1 MNEFKI
7 ISNYLQKLTKN
18 NPSAI
23 DLNDDVFFNKKKKLV
38 ISVDTYNQKIHFLD
52 LKKPYLVIKKVLR
65 ASISDIVSKGVYPKY
80 FFLSASLKKNSL
92 NKRKLNEIIKSLK
105 EEQKM
110 YNIKLSGG
118 DTTRSNTNS
127 FTVMTVGFSN
137 KIVKRNNCKLNDDIY
152 VTGNIGDS
160 YVGLCLLKKKLI
172 NINNNLK
179 KYFTKKYYLP
189 DVPIKLCK
197 YINKYASSSIDVS
210 DGLFDDMSKLL
221 NKQKL
226 NYIIYLDKIPVSK
239 NFQSIIQNLGL
250 NKLNYISKGDDYQ
263 TIFTAPK
270 SARSHIINI
279 SKKVNQK
286 ITLIG
291 CISNIS
297 SNKLVI
303 GKKSINPI
311 DFKGYSHKF

>member
-18 NPSAI
+18 NQSAI

-80 FFLSASLKKNSL
+80 FFLSVSLKKNSL

-118 DTTRSNTNS
+118 DTTRSNINS

-197 YINKYASSSIDVS
+197 YINKYANSSIDVS

-297 SNKLVI
+297 RNKLVI

>member
-23 DLNDDVFFNKKKKLV
+23 ELNDDVFFNKKKKLV

-52 LKKPYLVIKKVLR
+52 FKKPYLVIKKVLR
-65 ASISDIVSKGVYPKY
+65 ASISDIVSKGAYPKY

-197 YINKYASSSIDVS
+197 YINKYANSSIDVS

>member
-1 MNEFKI
+1 MNESKI
-7 ISNYLQKLTKN
+7 ISNYLRKLTKN

-65 ASISDIVSKGVYPKY
+65 ASISDIVSKGAYPKY

-92 NKRKLNEIIKSLK
+92 NERKLNEIIKSLK

-197 YINKYASSSIDVS
+197 YINKYANSSIDVS
-210 DGLFDDMSKLL
+210 DGLFDDMNKLL

-226 NYIIYLDKIPVSK
+226 NYVIYLDKIPVSK
-239 NFQSIIQNLGL
+239 NFQSVIQNLGL

>member
-110 YNIKLSGG
+110 YNFKLSGG
-118 DTTRSNTNS
+118 DTTRSNINS

-197 YINKYASSSIDVS
+197 YINKYANSSIDVS

-297 SNKLVI
+297 RNKLVI

>member
-23 DLNDDVFFNKKKKLV
+23 DLNDDVFFDKKKRLV

-65 ASISDIVSKGVYPKY
+65 ASISDIVSKGAYPKY

-127 FTVMTVGFSN
+127 FTVITVGFSN
-137 KIVKRNNCKLNDDIY
+137 KIIKRNNCKLNDDIY

-197 YINKYASSSIDVS
+197 YINKYANSSIDVS

-226 NYIIYLDKIPVSK
+226 NYVIYLDKIPVSE
-239 NFQSIIQNLGL
+239 NFQSVIQNLGL

>member
-118 DTTRSNTNS
+118 DTTRSNINS

-197 YINKYASSSIDVS
+197 YINKYANSSIDVS

>member
-38 ISVDTYNQKIHFLD
+38 ISVDTYNQKIHFID

-65 ASISDIVSKGVYPKY
+65 GSISDIVSKGVYPKY

-118 DTTRSNTNS
+118 DTTRSNINS

-197 YINKYASSSIDVS
+197 YINKYANSSIDVS

-297 SNKLVI
+297 RNKLVI
-303 GKKSINPI
+303 GKKSINPT

>member
-38 ISVDTYNQKIHFLD
+38 ISVDTYNQKIHFID

-65 ASISDIVSKGVYPKY
+65 GSISDIVSKGVYPKY

-118 DTTRSNTNS
+118 DTTRSNINS

-160 YVGLCLLKKKLI
+160 YIGLCLLKKKLI

-197 YINKYASSSIDVS
+197 YINKYANSSIDVS

-297 SNKLVI
+297 RNKLVI

>member
-65 ASISDIVSKGVYPKY
+65 ASISDIVSKGAYPKY

-197 YINKYASSSIDVS
+197 YINKYANSSIDVS

-297 SNKLVI
+297 RNKLVI

-311 DFKGYSHKF
+311 NFKGYSHKF

>member
-65 ASISDIVSKGVYPKY
+65 ASISDIVSKGAYPKY

-118 DTTRSNTNS
+118 DTTRSNINS

-197 YINKYASSSIDVS
+197 YINKYANSSIDVS

>member
-65 ASISDIVSKGVYPKY
+65 ASISDIISKGAYPKY

-197 YINKYASSSIDVS
+197 YINKYANSSIDVS
-210 DGLFDDMSKLL
+210 DGLFDDMGKLL

-226 NYIIYLDKIPVSK
+226 NYVIYLDKIPVSK
-239 NFQSIIQNLGL
+239 KFQSVIQNLGL

-291 CISNIS
+291 CISDIS
-297 SNKLVI
+297 RNKVVI

>member
-1 MNEFKI
+1 MNEFRI
-7 ISNYLQKLTKN
+7 ITDYLKKLTKN

-65 ASISDIVSKGVYPKY
+65 ASISDIVSKGAYPKY

-197 YINKYASSSIDVS
+197 YINKYANSSIDVS

-297 SNKLVI
+297 RNKLVI

>member
-23 DLNDDVFFNKKKKLV
+23 ELNDDVFFNKKKKLV

-52 LKKPYLVIKKVLR
+52 FKKPYLVIKKVLR

-110 YNIKLSGG
+110 YKIKLSGG
-118 DTTRSNTNS
+118 DTTRSNINS

-137 KIVKRNNCKLNDDIY
+137 KIIKRNNCKLNDDIY

-197 YINKYASSSIDVS
+197 YINKYANSSIDVS

-297 SNKLVI
+297 RNKLVI

>member
-105 EEQKM
+105 EEQKI

-118 DTTRSNTNS
+118 DTTRSNINS

-197 YINKYASSSIDVS
+197 YINKYANSSIDVS

-297 SNKLVI
+297 RNKLII

>member
-52 LKKPYLVIKKVLR
+52 FKKPYLVIKKVLR

-197 YINKYASSSIDVS
+197 YINKYANSSIDVS

-297 SNKLVI
+297 RNKLVI

>member
-65 ASISDIVSKGVYPKY
+65 ASISDIISKGAYPKY

-105 EEQKM
+105 EEQKI

-118 DTTRSNTNS
+118 DTTRSNINS

-197 YINKYASSSIDVS
+197 YINKYANSSIDVS
-210 DGLFDDMSKLL
+210 DGLFDDMGKLL

-226 NYIIYLDKIPVSK
+226 NYVIYLDKIPVSK
-239 NFQSIIQNLGL
+239 KFQSVIQNLGL

>member
-38 ISVDTYNQKIHFLD
+38 ISVDTYNQKIHFID

-65 ASISDIVSKGVYPKY
+65 GSISDIVSKGVYPKY

-118 DTTRSNTNS
+118 DTTRSNINS

-197 YINKYASSSIDVS
+197 YINKYANSSIDVS

-239 NFQSIIQNLGL
+239 HFQSIIQNLGL

-297 SNKLVI
+297 RNKLVI

>member
-38 ISVDTYNQKIHFLD
+38 ISVDTYNQKIHFID

-65 ASISDIVSKGVYPKY
+65 GSISDIVSKGVYPKY

-118 DTTRSNTNS
+118 DTTLSNINS

-197 YINKYASSSIDVS
+197 YINKYANSSIDVS

-297 SNKLVI
+297 RNKLVI

>member
-118 DTTRSNTNS
+118 DTTLSNINS

-197 YINKYASSSIDVS
+197 YINKYANSSIDVS

-297 SNKLVI
+297 RNKLVI

>member
-118 DTTRSNTNS
+118 DTTQSNTNS

-197 YINKYASSSIDVS
+197 YINKYANSSIDVS

>member
-118 DTTRSNTNS
+118 DTTRSNINS

-137 KIVKRNNCKLNDDIY
+137 KIVKRNNCKFNDDIY

-197 YINKYASSSIDVS
+197 YINKYANSSIDVS
-210 DGLFDDMSKLL
+210 DGLFDDMGKLL

>member
-118 DTTRSNTNS
+118 DTTRSNINS

-189 DVPIKLCK
+189 DIPIKLCK
-197 YINKYASSSIDVS
+197 YINKYANSSIDVS

-297 SNKLVI
+297 RNKLVI

>member
-23 DLNDDVFFNKKKKLV
+23 ELNDDVFFNKKKKLV

-52 LKKPYLVIKKVLR
+52 FKKPYLVIKKVLR

-118 DTTRSNTNS
+118 DTTRSNINS

-197 YINKYASSSIDVS
+197 YINKYANSSIDVS

-226 NYIIYLDKIPVSK
+226 NYVIYLDKIPVSK

>member
-118 DTTRSNTNS
+118 DTTLSNINS

-197 YINKYASSSIDVS
+197 YINKYANSSIDVS

-239 NFQSIIQNLGL
+239 HFQSIIQNLGL

-297 SNKLVI
+297 RNKLII

>member
-65 ASISDIVSKGVYPKY
+65 ASISDIVSKGAYPKY

-105 EEQKM
+105 EEQKI

-118 DTTRSNTNS
+118 DTTRSNINS

-189 DVPIKLCK
+189 DIPIKLCK
-197 YINKYASSSIDVS
+197 YINKYANSSIDVS

-297 SNKLVI
+297 RNKLVI

>member
-65 ASISDIVSKGVYPKY
+65 ASISDIVSKGAFPKY

-118 DTTRSNTNS
+118 DTTQSNTNS

-172 NINNNLK
+172 NINNSLK

-197 YINKYASSSIDVS
+197 YINKYANSSIDVS

-226 NYIIYLDKIPVSK
+226 NYIIYLDKIPVSE
-239 NFQSIIQNLGL
+239 NFQSVIQNLGL

>member
-52 LKKPYLVIKKVLR
+52 FKKPYLVIKKVLR

-197 YINKYASSSIDVS
+197 YINKYANSSIDVS

>member
-23 DLNDDVFFNKKKKLV
+23 ELNDDVFFNKKKKLV

-52 LKKPYLVIKKVLR
+52 FKKPYLVIKKVLR
-65 ASISDIVSKGVYPKY
+65 ASISDIVSKGAYPKY

-197 YINKYASSSIDVS
+197 YINKYANSSIDVS

-297 SNKLVI
+297 RNKLII

>member
-118 DTTRSNTNS
+118 DTTRSNINS

-197 YINKYASSSIDVS
+197 YINKYANSSIDVS

-297 SNKLVI
+297 RNKLII

>member
-23 DLNDDVFFNKKKKLV
+23 ELNDDVFFNKKKKLV

-65 ASISDIVSKGVYPKY
+65 ASISDIVSKGAYPKY

-105 EEQKM
+105 EEQKI

-118 DTTRSNTNS
+118 DTTRSNINS

-197 YINKYASSSIDVS
+197 YINKYANSSIDVS

-297 SNKLVI
+297 RNKLVI

>member
-65 ASISDIVSKGVYPKY
+65 ASISDIVSKGAYPKY

-197 YINKYASSSIDVS
+197 YINKYANSSIDVS

-226 NYIIYLDKIPVSK
+226 NYIIYLDKIPVSE
-239 NFQSIIQNLGL
+239 NFQSVIQNLGL

>member
-23 DLNDDVFFNKKKKLV
+23 ELNDDVFFNKKKKLV

-110 YNIKLSGG
+110 YNFKLSGG
-118 DTTRSNTNS
+118 DTTRSNINS

-189 DVPIKLCK
+189 DVPIKLFK
-197 YINKYASSSIDVS
+197 YINKYANSSIDVS

>member
-105 EEQKM
+105 EEQKI

-118 DTTRSNTNS
+118 DTTRSNINS

-197 YINKYASSSIDVS
+197 YINKYANSSIDVS

-226 NYIIYLDKIPVSK
+226 NYVIYLDKIPVSE
-239 NFQSIIQNLGL
+239 NFQSVIQNLGL

>member
-65 ASISDIVSKGVYPKY
+65 ASISDIVSKGAFPKY

-172 NINNNLK
+172 NINNSLK

-197 YINKYASSSIDVS
+197 YINKYANSSIDVS

-226 NYIIYLDKIPVSK
+226 NYVIYLDKIPVSE
-239 NFQSIIQNLGL
+239 NFQSVIQNLGL

-270 SARSHIINI
+270 SARSHLINI

>member
-110 YNIKLSGG
+110 YKIKLSGG
-118 DTTRSNTNS
+118 DTTRSNINS

-197 YINKYASSSIDVS
+197 YINKYANSSIDVS

-226 NYIIYLDKIPVSK
+226 NYVIYLDKIPVSE
-239 NFQSIIQNLGL
+239 NFQSVIQNLGL

-270 SARSHIINI
+270 SARSHLINI

>member
-80 FFLSASLKKNSL
+80 FFLSASLKKNFL

-105 EEQKM
+105 EEQKI

-118 DTTRSNTNS
+118 DTTRSNINS

-197 YINKYASSSIDVS
+197 YINKYANSSIDVS

-297 SNKLVI
+297 RNKLVI

-311 DFKGYSHKF
+311 NFKGYSHKF

>member
-23 DLNDDVFFNKKKKLV
+23 ELNDDVFFNKKKKLV

-52 LKKPYLVIKKVLR
+52 FKKPYLVIKKVLR
-65 ASISDIVSKGVYPKY
+65 ASISDIVSKGAYPKY

-197 YINKYASSSIDVS
+197 YINKYANSSIDVS
-210 DGLFDDMSKLL
+210 DGLFDDMGKLL

-226 NYIIYLDKIPVSK
+226 NYVIYLDKIPVSK
-239 NFQSIIQNLGL
+239 KFQSVIQNLGL